1 MTIGPQ
7 SSRNGFVLMEGI
19 LALMLFAMVGVPL
32 LVALSDIGDVAFRAR
47 REAQLARIVDSEL
60 RAAMSLPVL
69 EEGVTTRSLEE
80 LGVEIETR
88 VEPME
93 EMESEEGQL
102 LQQMFR
108 IEVGAVWWEEDEWQ
122 EMKADTWRYARL
134 YAQ

>member
-1 MTIGPQ
+1 MTVAPQ
-7 SSRNGFVLMEGI
+7 SARNGFVLMEGL

-32 LVALSDIGDVAFRAR
+32 LVALSDIGDVAYRAR

-60 RAAMSLPVL
+60 RAAMSLPTL
-69 EEGVTTRSLEE
+69 EEGMTTRSLEE

-88 VEPME
+88 VVPME
-93 EMESEEGQL
+93 EMENEEGAL

-108 IEVGAVWWEEDEWQ
+108 IEVGAVWWEDGEWQ